1 MKGLE
6 FDYVFLIHFDWNHY
20 PSKKRIEELD
30 KRAGDNKNSDSY
42 NADYDAILNDEKKVL
57 FVAITRAKK
66 EVQLMYTGKN
76 FRSIS
81 PFIRDFYKEDYDAF
95 GFDSSIYSK

>member
-1 MKGLE
+1 
-6 FDYVFLIHFDWNHY
+6 
-20 PSKKRIEELD
+20 
-30 KRAGDNKNSDSY
+30 
-42 NADYDAILNDEKKVL
+42 
-57 FVAITRAKK
+57 
-66 EVQLMYTGKN
+66 MYTGKS